1 MSTPVRLRLI
11 GPGDVEALAAMFADP
26 EAAGEQNWFGFRP
39 DNVQRLRARVAA
51 GETVGDGYGALAVE
65 AADGTLVG
73 EVSWHASN
81 NSTPPNGRCW
91 NVGIWVLPA
100 HRGHGYGSA
109 AQRAEAPSGLS
120 LGGAARRYRGLSGA
134 IRAQAAA
141 RSRSRV
147 RSRSLRVSDAA
158 RSNSTCA
165 SSRRPSFTSRSP
177 RTLGSRW

>member
-109 AQRAEAPSGLS
+109 AQRAVAVYLFAHTSLARVEASTEADNVAERRALLRAGFTQEGVLRRAVFR
-120 LGGAARRYRGLSGA
+120 GGAYRDM
-134 IRAQAAA
+134 
-141 RSRSRV
+141 V
-147 RSRSLRVSDAA
+147 MFSLLRDE
-158 RSNSTCA
+158 
-165 SSRRPSFTSRSP
+165 
-177 RTLGSRW
+177 L

>member
-109 AQRAEAPSGLS
+109 AQRAVAVYLFAHTPLARVEASTEADNVAERRALLRAGFTQEGVLRRAVFR
-120 LGGAARRYRGLSGA
+120 GGAYRDM
-134 IRAQAAA
+134 
-141 RSRSRV
+141 V
-147 RSRSLRVSDAA
+147 MFSLLRDE
-158 RSNSTCA
+158 
-165 SSRRPSFTSRSP
+165 
-177 RTLGSRW
+177 L

>member
-109 AQRAEAPSGLS
+109 AQRAVAEYLFAHTPLARVEASTEADNVAERRALLRAGFTQEGVLRRAVFR
-120 LGGAARRYRGLSGA
+120 GGAYRDM
-134 IRAQAAA
+134 
-141 RSRSRV
+141 V
-147 RSRSLRVSDAA
+147 MFSLLRDE
-158 RSNSTCA
+158 
-165 SSRRPSFTSRSP
+165 
-177 RTLGSRW
+177 L